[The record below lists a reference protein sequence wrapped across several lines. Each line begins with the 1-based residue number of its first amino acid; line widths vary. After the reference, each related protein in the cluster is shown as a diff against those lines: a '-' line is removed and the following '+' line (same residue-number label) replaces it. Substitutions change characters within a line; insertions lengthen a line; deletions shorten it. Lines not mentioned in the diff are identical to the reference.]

1 MADKENFSEFGIDI
15 GLSASGFDSVLAKF
29 KHLASEGEKI
39 GKTTNE
45 ITEAMKRLKAA
56 MEHAL
61 NVDTANKGRSLFSET
76 DPAKRRIL
84 SQQIANNFER
94 LKTLQS
100 VAAKAENDVLNPDG
114 KKTKIEELV
123 GAVSKLGVAW
133 TSAWASTKTI
143 RMMYRWVDGIAQMN
157 MQLRMLHY
165 SSGLGIESLKSF
177 GNAAALYG
185 GSAATVSSY
194 EEQYQMQI
202 SRAKRGLGLGDLE
215 EAAWQYGFRF
225 DANESAQERFGRA
238 IREMSSRK
246 IGREDWRAFAQ
257 LIAPG
262 RVKELM
268 SWANRGPEAYKKYL
282 EYMEE
287 VATYKTYGDR
297 NLAKAVSKKS
307 EELAEAQDKLAAQF
321 GAVKDQFAD
330 VLIPVLQVFVD
341 GATGVCRWFNRLDPV
356 WKSVMMGLSALATA
370 AFALASAWTAK
381 KFLHRVGSAI
391 GGGIASGM
399 GGGFAGGAGEAAGG
413 LAGGAVSGG
422 GSLLTKMNPY
432 TAALDLGVGI
442 MGAWGSWI
450 GYAETK
456 NVFAILSN
464 GIAPNISMIR
474 RHVEKILY
482 FGFRDLLGANLEPN
496 YEEEESEGN
505 GTTQTMAERV
515 IGIWKSLDAIRATI
529 CDGGVSI
536 ESETI
541 KLMADTFMNSV
552 REKSGG
558 ASGDEQSFGK
568 KEPRQINQHFH
579 FTGDVRVDAEMAKEV
594 MDNLDLTEVA
604 LS

>member
-56 MEHAL
+56 MEHSL

-84 SQQIANNFER
+84 SQQIANNVQK
-94 LKTLQS
+94 LNTLQS
-100 VAAKAENDVLNPDG
+100 AAAKAENDILNPAG
-114 KKTKIEELV
+114 KKTKIEDLV

-133 TSAWASTKTI
+133 TSVWASTKTI

-202 SRAKRGLGLGDLE
+202 SRAKRGLGLGNLE

-225 DANESAQERFGRA
+225 DANENAQERFERA
-238 IREMSSRK
+238 IKEMRSGK
-246 IGREDWRAFAQ
+246 IGREDWRAFSQ

-268 SWANRGPEAYKKYL
+268 AWANRSSEARKEYL

-287 VATYKTYGDR
+287 VAAYKTFGDK

-307 EELAEAQDKLAAQF
+307 EELAEAQGKLAAEF

-341 GATGVCRWFNRLDPV
+341 GAAKVCRWFNRLDPA
-356 WKSVMMGLSALATA
+356 WKSVWGGLSALAATA
-370 AFALASAWTAK
+370 FSLALAWGGGK
-381 KFLHRVGSAI
+381 KLLRGIGSAI

-399 GGGFAGGAGEAAGG
+399 GGGFAGGVGKTAGG
-413 LAGGAVSGG
+413 IAGGVGG
-422 GSLLTKMNPY
+422 LVGKMNP
-432 TAALDLGVGI
+432 
-442 MGAWGSWI
+442 
-450 GYAETK
+450 
-456 NVFAILSN
+456 
-464 GIAPNISMIR
+464 
-474 RHVEKILY
+474 
-482 FGFRDLLGANLEPN
+482 
-496 YEEEESEGN
+496 
-505 GTTQTMAERV
+505 
-515 IGIWKSLDAIRATI
+515 IGIVSGVVDAIA
-529 CDGGVSI
+529 GGVQRQIQIGSLF
-536 ESETI
+536 
-541 KLMADTFMNSV
+541 KLEQVVSAWYQQWRFTYML
-552 REKSGG
+552 SGG
-558 ASGDEQSFGK
+558 AITGEKGIAAMMEKGVDEQTALLIARAARNQRVSKEQQHYDNKALYERIGEIVAVMQSGENAQTVRATSYIGGNVQTNNDNRQLTVNQTFVSSGNVQTDVETAKSEMGK
-568 KEPRQINQHFH
+568 
-579 FTGDVRVDAEMAKEV
+579 
-594 MDNLDLTEVA
+594 LDLLDST
-604 LS
+604 LNH